1 MQILSA
7 NANGTLIAANRYHR
21 NAGGM
26 IAKKALGVHPADV
39 GESGRDADDVEKH
52 NPGKAELD
60 KVYGKVT
67 RNLLPI
73 FFLMIT
79 LSYIDRT
86 NLAFASIQLNQDL
99 GFSPEVYGLG
109 SGLFFL
115 GYAAFQVSAT
125 ATPTRRHAFLLTFLE
140 QPTCV
145 PPSLLHAW
153 LSECLCGCLAEGVC
167 IPLPVSSLI
176 S

>member
-1 MQILSA
+1 
-7 NANGTLIAANRYHR
+7 
-21 NAGGM
+21 M

-73 FFLMIT
+73 FYLMIT

-115 GYAAFQVSAT
+115 GYAAFQVSAA
-125 ATPTRRHAFLLTFLE
+125 ATYTRRE
-140 QPTCV
+140 GCCG
-145 PPSLLHAW
+145 
-153 LSECLCGCLAEGVC
+153 LSWSNQHVCLPLFCMRGCLNACLSAPQQEGVSHC
-167 IPLPVSSLI
+167 QSPR
-176 S
+176 